1 MKRTMIAAALAL
13 LMTSGA
19 AYAEGMPIHA
29 DDPWAKAIGDTR
41 TLEGDH
47 IGCST
52 QDNVKLVNAIQR
64 NTIGLSMDLPDRC
77 VFFPRGAEVVV
88 VKLEYSASGSCGI
101 AICAQIHL
109 VGDQRRYW
117 MDAPVELFEV
127 RP

>member
-1 MKRTMIAAALAL
+1 MKRTMVAALAL
-13 LMTSGA
+13 LMSSGGVA
-19 AYAEGMPIHA
+19 MADGMTIHA

-77 VFFPRGAEVVV
+77 MFFPRGAEVVV
-88 VKLEYSASGSCGI
+88 VKLEYSASGSYGI

-127 RP
+127 K